1 MVYSQGTKCTSI
13 LATRQDKHS
22 LAVTFWKICLY
33 SVDSVDE
40 FQSQIFRYSEQFDY
54 KYIWGSTGLMMAL
67 KSYYIIS
74 HHFIFNI
81 ICGISPHSKTKRAGA
96 TQGLLPELRL
106 VLKHRLLGKKHC
118 KM

>member
-1 MVYSQGTKCTSI
+1 MVYSQGTKCRSV

-40 FQSQIFRYSEQFDY
+40 LHSQIFRYSEQFDY
-54 KYIWGSTGLMMAL
+54 QYIWGGTGLMMTL

-81 ICGISPHSKTKRAGA
+81 IVG
-96 TQGLLPELRL
+96 L
-106 VLKHRLLGKKHC
+106 VLIPRQRGLVLPRGC
-118 KM
+118 YLS